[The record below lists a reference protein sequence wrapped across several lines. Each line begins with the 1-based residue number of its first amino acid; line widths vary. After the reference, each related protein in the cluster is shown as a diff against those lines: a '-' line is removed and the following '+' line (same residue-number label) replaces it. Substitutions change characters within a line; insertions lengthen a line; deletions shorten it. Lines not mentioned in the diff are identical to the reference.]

1 MNFVSVVYVVLLVLF
16 ALTLL
21 ATMLLGAWTLLRK
34 MLDKRR
40 SQEQP
45 ER

>member
-1 MNFVSVVYVVLLVLF
+1 MNFVAVVYVVLLVLF
-16 ALTLL
+16 AVTVL

-40 SQEQP
+40 RPEQS